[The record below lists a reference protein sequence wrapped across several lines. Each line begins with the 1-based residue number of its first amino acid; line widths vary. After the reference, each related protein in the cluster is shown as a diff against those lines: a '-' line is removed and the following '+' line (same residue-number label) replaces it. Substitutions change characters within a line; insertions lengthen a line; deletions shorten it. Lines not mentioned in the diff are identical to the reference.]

1 MMVPEKKAAPEGA
14 AKFREETP
22 RTGGG
27 TNNGRLVMPHCSN
40 MNLCQVCGKPKIGPK
55 SAQITVICAIF
66 DRYLRRLSLGQ
77 Y

>member
-1 MMVPEKKAAPEGA
+1 MMVSEKKAAPEGA

-40 MNLCQVCGKPKIGPK
+40 MNLC
-55 SAQITVICAIF
+55 
-66 DRYLRRLSLGQ
+66 
-77 Y
+77 